1 MTISKINFLNAIVL
15 AVMGLWGY
23 VEVSSPT
30 ALIPVFFGVI
40 IGLLT
45 LISLKF
51 PKLKKPTLVIACLFT
66 FLILFALTG
75 MRLPKSLESGGFGL
89 MRVLVMIST
98 STLSV
103 IIFGRYILKPNT

>member
-1 MTISKINFLNAIVL
+1 MTISIINIINSIVL
-15 AVMGLWGY
+15 IAMGFWGY

-30 ALIPVFFGVI
+30 ALIPVFFGII

-45 LISLKF
+45 FISQRF
-51 PKLKKPTLVIACLFT
+51 PRLEKPTLVVACLFT

-75 MRLPKSLESGGFGL
+75 MRLPKSLESGGIGL
-89 MRVLVMIST
+89 IRVLVMIST

-103 IIFGRYILKPNT
+103 IIFGRYILKPNN